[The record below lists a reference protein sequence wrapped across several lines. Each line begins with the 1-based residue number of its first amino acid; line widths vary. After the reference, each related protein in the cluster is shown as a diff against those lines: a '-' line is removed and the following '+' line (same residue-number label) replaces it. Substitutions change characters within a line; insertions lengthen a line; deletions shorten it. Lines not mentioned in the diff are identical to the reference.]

1 MLGNGHV
8 RFGGRGRAN
17 DLAQAR
23 HRGSP
28 PTPTSNAKAKRQAR
42 RVAERAREGRF
53 RQAPRLV
60 IRADEATL
68 TPFGGGAVLGE
79 LVRRIELIPAL
90 DAAIET
96 APRVGG
102 LKPVKQRARG
112 CSPGEAL
119 VAVAESMLCG
129 GDSMVDLERLRAD
142 GAGAELRAVAQTPAA
157 STACQLARRFRRSH
171 LRAAE
176 AALAKCAN
184 AVDVQLGRRVDEA
197 VTLDF
202 DSSQVEVYGRR
213 KPGAAVNYQG
223 QLAYQ
228 PLLCSWAQRG
238 RMLATELLAGSDSTR
253 GEEPRQLLGRAL
265 SCLPEGHGDVS
276 ARFDTGFF
284 RIELLADCRARG
296 VRFSISVPRSSAMWS
311 ALERIADDAWEPAEA
326 LNDAEVAET
335 TYAPDDWEHEP
346 LRLIVRRVA
355 HQADA
360 LSDDPRARRRRTIP
374 REQLALGLA
383 GEADTV
389 YGYSFIL
396 CDLPGDTAMV
406 ERHHRE
412 RAQIEE
418 RIKDQKLGV
427 SLRRLPLS
435 DLDANRFWLHCTALA
450 LNLLALLNDLMFGP
464 EPPGHLPRRRQA
476 KFVRRMLLCVP
487 ARVIHHAR
495 QITLRLPA
503 ALLSAEAFARAYH
516 VARGLA
522 PPALA

>member
-1 MLGNGHV
+1 MSVKGSTK
-8 RFGGRGRAN
+8 
-17 DLAQAR
+17 AQR
-23 HRGSP
+23 R
-28 PTPTSNAKAKRQAR
+28 AR
-42 RVAERAREGRF
+42 RVAGRAREGRF
-53 RQAPRLV
+53 RQTPRVV
-60 IRADEATL
+60 IRADESTL

-102 LKPVKQRARG
+102 LRPVKQRARG

-129 GDSMVDLERLRAD
+129 GDSMLDLERVRAD
-142 GAGAELRAVAQTPAA
+142 PAGAELRAVPQTPAA

-171 LRAAE
+171 LGAAE
-176 AALAKCAN
+176 AAFARRAN
-184 AVDVQLGRRVDEA
+184 AVDVQLGRRVDAA

-238 RMLATELLAGSDSTR
+238 RMLATELLSGPDSTR

-265 SCLPEGHGDVS
+265 SYLPEGHGDVS
-276 ARFDTGFF
+276 ARFDSGFY
-284 RIELLADCRARG
+284 RIDLLADCRARA
-296 VRFSISVPRSSAMWS
+296 VRFSVSVPRSSAMWS
-311 ALERIADDAWEPAEA
+311 ALERIPDDTWRPADG
-326 LNDAEVAET
+326 LTDAEVAET
-335 TYAPDDWEHEP
+335 SYAPDGWEHEP

-360 LSDDPRARRRRTIP
+360 LSDDPRARRRKTIP

-396 CDLPGDTAMV
+396 SDLPGDAATV

-435 DLDANRFWLHCTALA
+435 DLDANRFWLACTALA

-495 QITLRLPA
+495 QIILRLPA
-503 ALLSAEAFARAYH
+503 GLPSSEAFARAYH
-516 VARGLA
+516 AARGLA

>member
-1 MLGNGHV
+1 LSVNS
-8 RFGGRGRAN
+8 RA
-17 DLAQAR
+17 
-23 HRGSP
+23 
-28 PTPTSNAKAKRQAR
+28 KEKRRAR

-53 RQAPRLV
+53 RQVPRVV
-60 IRADEATL
+60 IRADESSL

-129 GDSMVDLERLRAD
+129 GDSMLDLERVRAD
-142 GAGAELRAVAQTPAA
+142 AAGAELRAVPKTPAA

-171 LRAAE
+171 LRGAE
-176 AALAKCAN
+176 AAFAGCAN
-184 AVDVQLGRRVDEA
+184 AVDAQLGRRVDAA

-253 GEEPRQLLGRAL
+253 GEEPRALLGRVL
-265 SCLPEGHGDVS
+265 DYLPEGHGEVS
-276 ARFDTGFF
+276 ARFDSGFY
-284 RIELLADCRARG
+284 RIDLLADCRARG
-296 VRFSISVPRSSAMWS
+296 VRFSVSVPRSSAMWS
-311 ALERIADDAWEPAEA
+311 ALEAIPDDAWQPADG
-326 LNDAEVAET
+326 LTDAEVAET
-335 TYAPDDWEHEP
+335 TYAPEDWEHEP

-396 CDLPGDTAMV
+396 TDLPGDAAGV

-435 DLDANRFWLHCTALA
+435 DLDANRFWLACTALA

-487 ARVIHHAR
+487 ARIIHHAR
-495 QITLRLPA
+495 QIILRLPA
-503 ALLSAEAFARAYH
+503 ALPSADTFARAYH
-516 VARGLA
+516 AARGLA
-522 PPALA
+522 PPAPA